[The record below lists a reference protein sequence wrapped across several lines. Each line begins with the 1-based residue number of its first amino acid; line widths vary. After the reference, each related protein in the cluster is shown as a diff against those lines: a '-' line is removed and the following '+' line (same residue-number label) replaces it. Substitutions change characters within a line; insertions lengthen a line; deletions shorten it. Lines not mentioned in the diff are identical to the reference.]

1 MYRQMRTCTLHRR
14 QIQSGCGDTPAH
26 VWRVKPSGLVL
37 HTWVHHEYI
46 RKGMKLEIHVVVK
59 SVYGNDLIYV
69 VEPWAAAYI
78 STLTGKKTVTKH
90 DIEALKGLGIEVIHN
105 G

>member
-1 MYRQMRTCTLHRR
+1 M
-14 QIQSGCGDTPAH
+14 
-26 VWRVKPSGLVL
+26 
-37 HTWVHHEYI
+37 
-46 RKGMKLEIHVVVK
+46 EIHVKVK

-69 VEPWAAAYI
+69 VEAWAAAYI